1 MKSYWNEERVEEL
14 LRQLPAVRDHR
25 SPEAIYRNIET
36 GKQYRKKPARS
47 RIGPATAAICA
58 LCIAL
63 IISPHLLTRNESSG
77 DLTADSS
84 QGEKAS
90 Q

>member
-36 GKQYRKKPARS
+36 GKPYREKPAEAGS
-47 RIGPATAAICA
+47 APPQPASAHCA
-58 LCIAL
+58 SL
-63 IISPHLLTRNESSG
+63 
-77 DLTADSS
+77 
-84 QGEKAS
+84 
-90 Q
+90 

>member
-36 GKQYRKKPARS
+36 GKPYRKNRLEAGSAP
-47 RIGPATAAICA
+47 P
-58 LCIAL
+58 
-63 IISPHLLTRNESSG
+63 
-77 DLTADSS
+77 
-84 QGEKAS
+84 
-90 Q
+90 